1 MVFLPYLVLAE
12 RTIVCSAD
20 CQCGGRHVELTSS
33 HARTSQ
39 LAGLAGG
46 QGRQE
51 ASAQEL
57 VTSDTYIR
65 PQTLTLTS
73 QSCFPI
79 GQIYHDFPSTARTR
93 ARISPVGQ

>member
-1 MVFLPYLVLAE
+1 MAIITERLDLPYLVLAE
-12 RTIVCSAD
+12 KTIVCSAD

-51 ASAQEL
+51 RRGE
-57 VTSDTYIR
+57 VER
-65 PQTLTLTS
+65 
-73 QSCFPI
+73 
-79 GQIYHDFPSTARTR
+79 
-93 ARISPVGQ
+93 

>member
-1 MVFLPYLVLAE
+1 MAIITERLDLPYLVL
-12 RTIVCSAD
+12 AD

-51 ASAQEL
+51 RRGE
-57 VTSDTYIR
+57 VER
-65 PQTLTLTS
+65 
-73 QSCFPI
+73 
-79 GQIYHDFPSTARTR
+79 
-93 ARISPVGQ
+93 